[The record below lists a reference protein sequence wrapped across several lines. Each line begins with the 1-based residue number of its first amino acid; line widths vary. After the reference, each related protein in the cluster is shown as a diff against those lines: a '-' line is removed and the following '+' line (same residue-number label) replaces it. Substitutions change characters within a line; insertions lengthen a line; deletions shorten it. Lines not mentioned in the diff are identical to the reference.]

1 MMTWMLSQWITPMV
15 LLIIN
20 AAVWSNEINVNQD
33 LQMSGA
39 ESESDCEEQTFP
51 QSEAVVEKADITS
64 LATTSARQ
72 DKESPVQER
81 GRRTGRRRGRARQP
95 TQGAVFYSADRESM
109 SHENFLR

>member
-1 MMTWMLSQWITPMV
+1 MV

-20 AAVWSNEINVNQD
+20 AAVQKLLVWSNEMNVDPD

-39 ESESDCEEQTFP
+39 ESESDCEQQTFP
-51 QSEAVVEKADITS
+51 QSEAVVEQADMS

-72 DKESPVQER
+72 DEESPVQER
-81 GRRTGRRRGRARQP
+81 ERRTGRRRGRARQP
-95 TQGAVFYSADRESM
+95 TQGAVFHSADRESM